1 MTITGVMDEPTGLV
15 VGALRGLD
23 LAIDRVRTAF
33 AHRYRITIND
43 SLVVSHL
50 AANGRRLKPSEIAAR
65 ILVTSGTLTPMLDR
79 LETAKFVR
87 REPNPEDR
95 RSVIVVLTDKGDAAL
110 AEYRE
115 HFRGAIENAVP
126 PDLRRRL
133 AECMDHL
140 SIALDEVATGMARE
154 DSVAKRPAS
163 SDSKAQ

>member
-15 VGALRGLD
+15 VAALRALD

-50 AANGRRLKPSEIAAR
+50 AANGHRLKPSEIATR

-79 LETAKFVR
+79 LETAQFVR
-87 REPNPEDR
+87 REPNPDDR
-95 RSVIVVLTDKGDAAL
+95 RSVIVVLTEKGDAAL

-115 HFRGAIENAVP
+115 HFRAAIEGAVP
-126 PDLRRRL
+126 AELRRAL
-133 AECMDHL
+133 ADCMAKVSL
-140 SIALDEVATGMARE
+140 ALDEVATGMSNE
-154 DSVAKRPAS
+154 PAPTTS
-163 SDSKAQ
+163 RHSE